1 MDCRLSFEDKM
12 AVLEIPKSKQKDSG
26 TYLCTATNEA
36 GSSSC
41 QAVVT
46 VQGKTFQVISSL
58 SLDEIL
64 CRCNLCTI
72 KGSPELHIHWYWN
85 EQELSNG
92 VKYKI
97 TFKNG
102 AASLEILDL
111 LVADSGTYTCEVSN
125 NAGSDSCSTIV
136 AVKGV
141 HSDNNWNLLTSRG
154 WIGGFKHQRVPE
166 HGHSCSSPLP
176 LGMRQKYVMMSNG
189 TLTFS
194 PKLTCFHISTCHVV
208 L

>member
-1 MDCRLSFEDKM
+1 MVAITNDCLPLSLCASVPPVF
-12 AVLEIPKSKQKDSG
+12 KQKINPVDINAGDQAKFVCETEEAPNVTFKWYKSG
-26 TYLCTATNEA
+26 
-36 GSSSC
+36 
-41 QAVVT
+41 
-46 VQGKTFQVISSL
+46 I
-58 SLDEIL
+58 EI
-64 CRCNLCTI
+64 RQI
-72 KGSPELHIHWYWN
+72 
-85 EQELSNG
+85 
-92 VKYKI
+92 KYKI